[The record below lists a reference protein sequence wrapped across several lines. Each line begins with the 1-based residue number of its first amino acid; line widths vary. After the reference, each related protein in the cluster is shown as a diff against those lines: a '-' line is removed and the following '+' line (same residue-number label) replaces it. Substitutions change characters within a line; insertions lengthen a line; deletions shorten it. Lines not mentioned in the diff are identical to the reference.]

1 MKLSN
6 GDVFEGMWSNDER
19 CGFGVMK
26 FSSGEEY
33 KGEWEHNKM
42 HGDTPS
48 IRISLN
54 YMTPSITLPFYF
66 FCRQRNSKAR
76 QRRHF
81 FGQLPRRP
89 GLRYVFFS
97 RFMFHSCSFVF
108 CDFSTFYLRPITAA
122 NSAMQGKACT
132 GITTKL
138 YLRAHGLKA
147 TATAKAP
154 TEHGAHGF
162 RSMQR

>member
-66 FCRQRNSKAR
+66 FLQ
-76 QRRHF
+76 
-81 FGQLPRRP
+81 
-89 GLRYVFFS
+89 
-97 RFMFHSCSFVF
+97 
-108 CDFSTFYLRPITAA
+108 
-122 NSAMQGKACT
+122 
-132 GITTKL
+132 
-138 YLRAHGLKA
+138 
-147 TATAKAP
+147 AK
-154 TEHGAHGF
+154 EL
-162 RSMQR
+162 